1 MTIIIA
7 IILGLVQGIC
17 EFLPISSSGH
27 LLIFESLFNINQN
40 NELFNVLLHLATL
53 LSVILFYRKKIAEI
67 LFGKEKRV
75 ILLLILSMIPTCL
88 VVILIKA
95 LASEMFTAS
104 FLGFGLLFSAT
115 IIFVGDL
122 VYKKKSL
129 PPYSLSKI
137 KNSSA
142 LTIGFLQGFSCLPGI
157 SRSATTVN
165 TALVLGIDKES
176 ALDYSFILSIPV
188 ILASLVY
195 EIITLDFSFPQI
207 DFWPSFIGA
216 IVAFISSLLS
226 IKLIRSI
233 IKNRSWIGFG
243 VYLTLLSIAIIVFTF
258 IF

>member
-75 ILLLILSMIPTCL
+75 IWLLVLSMIPTCL
-88 VVILIKA
+88 VVVLIKA

-104 FLGFGLLFSAT
+104 FLGFGFLFSAT

-122 VYKKKSL
+122 VYKKKTV

-137 KNSSA
+137 KKGSA
-142 LTIGFLQGFSCLPGI
+142 LTIGFLQGFACLPGI

-176 ALDYSFILSIPV
+176 AIDYSFILSIPV
-188 ILASLVY
+188 ILTSLVY
-195 EIITLDFSFPQI
+195 EIISLNFTLPQI
-207 DFWPSFIGA
+207 DFWSSFVGA

-226 IKLIRSI
+226 IKLIRNV
-233 IKNRSWIGFG
+233 IKNKSWIGFG
-243 VYLTLLSIAIIVFTF
+243 IYLTLLSIAIIIFTF

>member
-7 IILGLVQGIC
+7 IILGLVQGLC

-40 NELFNVLLHLATL
+40 NEFFNILLHLATL
-53 LSVILFYRKKIAEI
+53 LSVVLIYRKKIAEI

-88 VVILIKA
+88 VVVLIKA

-104 FLGFGLLFSAT
+104 FLGFGFLFSAT
-115 IIFVGDL
+115 IIFVGDMFNKRKINNSNNL
-122 VYKKKSL
+122 A
-129 PPYSLSKI
+129 KI
-137 KNSSA
+137 KKGSA
-142 LTIGFLQGFSCLPGI
+142 LTIGFLQGFACLPGI

-165 TALVLGIDKES
+165 TALILGIEKES

-188 ILASLVY
+188 IIASLVY
-195 EIITLDFSFPQI
+195 EIISLDFTIPQI
-207 DFWPSFIGA
+207 DFLPALVGA
-216 IVAFISSLLS
+216 IVAFVSSLFS
-226 IKLIRSI
+226 INLIRNI
-233 IKNRSWIGFG
+233 IKNKSWIGFG
-243 VYLTLLSIAIIVFTF
+243 IYLTLLSIAIIIFTF